1 MNRHFIEPWDVLFLR
16 GNKLFGD
23 PGSYGEALVPPWP
36 SVAAGA
42 IRSAI
47 LVRDGIDPARF
58 ATGQQPHKTLGTP
71 EKPGTFTVHAF
82 TLARQTDGR
91 TEALYAPPADLVI
104 SKADDESLV
113 VQRLTPHRP
122 ARGIDCSLPTEQLP
136 VLTQAGRSKPASG
149 WWLTEAGYATYLKG
163 GEIMTPDK
171 GKKKSEHMIHA
182 DQLWAMD
189 ERVGVGLEP
198 ARRRAEDGRLFTVQ
212 AVAFRK
218 GVGFL
223 AATEGDGFEQETL
236 LRFGGDGRAARCR
249 NVDYRPP
256 AVDLEAI
263 CEAGCCRI
271 VLTTPGI
278 FPEGWRPPGM
288 AADGS
293 FELMGVKGRVVA
305 AAVGRAEVI
314 SGWDLARWQ
323 PKSAR
328 RAVPTGSVY
337 WLEDLQ
343 ATPDTLAKLGSH
355 GLWPETSYDAQRKA
369 EGFNR
374 FDIGM
379 Y

>member
-1 MNRHFIEPWDVLFLR
+1 MNWHYIEPVDVLFLR

-36 SVAAGA
+36 SAAAGA

-47 LVRDGIDPARF
+47 LARDGVDLAAF
-58 ATGQQPHKTLGTP
+58 GKGQQRHDTLGMP
-71 EKPGTFTVHAF
+71 QQPGAF
-82 TLARQTDGR
+82 SVQAFRLARQTDAG
-91 TEALYAPPADLVI
+91 TEALYAPPADLI
-104 SKADDESLV
+104 LAKDDDGTV
-113 VQRLTPHRP
+113 AIRRLTPHRP
-122 ARGIDCSLPTEQLP
+122 ARGIDCSLPTEKLP
-136 VLTQAGRSKPASG
+136 ILAQPGRSKSDSG
-149 WWLTEAGYATYLKG
+149 WWLTETGYHSYLQG
-163 GEIMTPDK
+163 NTPAPDQLI
-171 GKKKSEHMIHA
+171 GT

-189 ERVGVGLEP
+189 ERVGVGLES
-198 ARRRAEDGRLFTVQ
+198 ARRRAEDGKLFTVQ
-212 AVAFRK
+212 AVVFRD

-223 AATEGDGFEQETL
+223 AATEGDGFERETL

-249 NVDYRPP
+249 SVDYRPP
-256 AVDLEAI
+256 AVDLDVI
-263 CEAGCCRI
+263 CNTGRCRI
-271 VLTTPGI
+271 VLATPGI
-278 FPEGWRPPGM
+278 FDEGWRLPGM
-288 AADGS
+288 DAEGN